1 MSDCT
6 ALLDDSFDNY
16 IIVSGK
22 CQEKQNNK
30 DIEGTNLISKLYVL
44 T

>member
-6 ALLDDSFDNY
+6 ALLDDSFDNF

-30 DIEGTNLISKLYVL
+30 DIEGTKLIS
-44 T
+44 